1 MFQTNF
7 SFYGLFIIIVIICGL
22 AIVHMNLKFLKFKK
36 EESIGLL
43 LYIALGCVFG
53 AKYYTYFVNYQ
64 KYNGFFNFVKVGLS
78 SYGAVFGILFML
90 LLFSKQY
97 KKNLK
102 IYFVFYYQQFHL
114 CMLLEK

>member
-7 SFYGLFIIIVIICGL
+7 SFYGLFIIIAIICGL

-53 AKYYTYFVNYQ
+53 VKYYTYFINYQ

-78 SYGAVFGILFML
+78 SYSAVMGILFML

-97 KKNLK
+97 KK
-102 IYFVFYYQQFHL
+102 I
-114 CMLLEK
+114 